1 MGNTKIDSVQLF
13 YEQKYNVLKDRIVF
27 LKQVNVLHR
36 VNLPIPIKWTL
47 KRSVSGHWATLA
59 EADKLEQLYK
69 QLSSYLTD
77 L

>member
-1 MGNTKIDSVQLF
+1 MCYKTELC
-13 YEQKYNVLKDRIVF
+13 F
-27 LKQVNVLHR
+27 LSKWTVLHR